1 MPFIFAR
8 LNNSIRKYIYKEST
22 LIEEMIAIVSPA
34 KTLDFETKVDLERT
48 KPRLFSEAKDLLA
61 TMKEKTE
68 DDLQNMMSISD
79 KLATL
84 NVERFQAFSSRHT
97 EKNSKQAM
105 YAFQG
110 DVYQGLDAASL
121 DDSDVAFAQDHF
133 RILSGLYGLL
143 RPLDTIQPY
152 RLEMGTHVE
161 VNDANTLYAYWGDKI
176 AKKLRRDLREQGD
189 NTLINL
195 ASQEYFK
202 AVDLKALKANV
213 INVDFKDFKNGE
225 YKIISFFAKK
235 ARGLMSRYIIKN
247 KITDVED
254 LKGFNY
260 EGYYFDEANSDKN
273 TLAFKRG

>member
-1 MPFIFAR
+1 
-8 LNNSIRKYIYKEST
+8 
-22 LIEEMIAIVSPA
+22 MIAIVSPA
-34 KTLDFETKVDLERT
+34 KTLDFETRIDGKRT
-48 KPRLFSEAKDLLA
+48 KARLFGDAKELLEK
-61 TMKEKTE
+61 MKEKSE
-68 DDLQNMMSISD
+68 EDLQQMMSISD
-79 KLATL
+79 NLASL

-110 DVYQGLDAASL
+110 DVYVGLDAASF
-121 DDSDVAFAQDHF
+121 DESDVAYAQDHF

-143 RPLDTIQPY
+143 RPLDAIQPY
-152 RLEMGTHVE
+152 RLEMGTSVHV
-161 VNDANTLYAYWGDKI
+161 NGSKNLYDYWGDKI

-213 INVDFKDFKNGE
+213 IDVDFKDFKNGE

-254 LKGFNY
+254 LKAFNY
-260 EGYYFDEANSDKN
+260 EDYYFDEENSNAN
-273 TLAFKRG
+273 LFAFKRG